1 MKITI
6 CIVKLCRSVQNN
18 LSVSGLNYPGSH
30 PSASPWRS
38 SQPKVEDDKNDEIQ
52 ILEDSDEEV
61 LLDDFDGQCCRTF
74 PYNHSRLQSWAE
86 GRKKKESDD
95 MKDLENVQNTKIPT
109 SCFDKSPGGD
119 SIATTGGKYCYC
131 CEVKLPPE

>member
-74 PYNHSRLQSWAE
+74 PYNHSRIQRFAE
-86 GRKKKESDD
+86 QRRTKESDD
-95 MKDLENVQNTKIPT
+95 IKELPTGRHLENVQNTKIPT
-109 SCFDKSPGGD
+109 SCFDKSAAGD
-119 SIATTGGKYCYC
+119 SIATTGGKYCY
-131 CEVKLPPE
+131 